1 MLDARFW
8 TLNSSD
14 QLSRYSPSQLLNDLV
29 CVCQIV
35 EQKIWRAG
43 LQSFARPTASRNR
56 NGARAKCVST
66 GDIVIGIADDIDIGR
81 IEVVTMLSLSAFSGK
96 SAEFV
101 SIVMVIRESTEFKEI
116 PETVVL
122 KLAPCCRFPVNRAST
137 ILGCGFNRSSNGWI
151 PGRTRPRERESESGS
166 L

>member
-8 TLNSSD
+8 TLNPSY
-14 QLSRYSPSQLLNDLV
+14 QLSRYSPSQFLNDLV

-56 NGARAKCVST
+56 NGACAECVST

-101 SIVMVIRESTEFKEI
+101 SIVMVIRESAEFKEI
-116 PETVVL
+116 PETVML
-122 KLAPCCRFPVNRAST
+122 KLEPCA
-137 ILGCGFNRSSNGWI
+137 LLEI
-151 PGRTRPRERESESGS
+151 PG
-166 L
+166 

>member
-8 TLNSSD
+8 TLNSSY
-14 QLSRYSPSQLLNDLV
+14 QPFKYSPSQLLNDLV

-35 EQKIWRAG
+35 EQKIWRAR

-56 NGARAKCVST
+56 NGACAKCVST

-101 SIVMVIRESTEFKEI
+101 SIVMVIRESAEFKEI
-116 PETVVL
+116 PETVML
-122 KLAPCCRFPVNRAST
+122 KLEPCA
-137 ILGCGFNRSSNGWI
+137 LLQI
-151 PGRTRPRERESESGS
+151 PG
-166 L
+166 

>member
-8 TLNSSD
+8 TLNSSY
-14 QLSRYSPSQLLNDLV
+14 QPFKYSPSQLINDLV

-35 EQKIWRAG
+35 EQKIWRAR

-56 NGARAKCVST
+56 NGACAKCFST

-81 IEVVTMLSLSAFSGK
+81 IEVVTVLSLSAFSGK

-101 SIVMVIRESTEFKEI
+101 SIVMVIRESAEFKEI
-116 PETVVL
+116 PETVML
-122 KLAPCCRFPVNRAST
+122 KLEPCA
-137 ILGCGFNRSSNGWI
+137 LLQI
-151 PGRTRPRERESESGS
+151 PG
-166 L
+166 

>member
-8 TLNSSD
+8 TLNSSY

-35 EQKIWRAG
+35 EQKIWRAR

-56 NGARAKCVST
+56 NGTRAKCVST
-66 GDIVIGIADDIDIGR
+66 GDVVIGIADDIDIGR

-96 SAEFV
+96 TAEFV
-101 SIVMVIRESTEFKEI
+101 SIVMVIRESAEFKEI
-116 PETVVL
+116 PETVML
-122 KLAPCCRFPVNRAST
+122 KLKPCA
-137 ILGCGFNRSSNGWI
+137 LLQI
-151 PGRTRPRERESESGS
+151 PGQKGEHNVGLRFQS
-166 L
+166 LG

>member
-8 TLNSSD
+8 TLNSSY

-35 EQKIWRAG
+35 EQKIWRAR

-56 NGARAKCVST
+56 NSARAKCVST

-101 SIVMVIRESTEFKEI
+101 SIVMVIRESAEFKEI
-116 PETVVL
+116 PKTVML
-122 KLAPCCRFPVNRAST
+122 KLEPCA
-137 ILGCGFNRSSNGWI
+137 LLQI
-151 PGRTRPRERESESGS
+151 PG
-166 L
+166 